1 MRRVFYTLALAT
13 IAVAC
18 SDDGPTG
25 PTSTVTLNQVNP
37 VAPAGTVLS
46 IRSGETGLPVAEA
59 EIVVAGQSH
68 LVDDEGQVVLKGSF
82 ASGSPIDVLGQAFL
96 DRRTVLRAASET
108 TFELWP
114 RSSPTGLTEDFTFE
128 VVYTSAVSGEPRSM
142 MRIFP
147 EVREV
152 YVVPNERIGR
162 DPRAMRVV
170 ATAAASIGEITGGAI
185 EFIVAEGSTPA
196 GAVVIDLI
204 IDPEDTAANDAVA
217 LARRRMRGRSIV
229 GGTVIYESIET
240 ARSSTT
246 LHELGH
252 SSGSRDVMNTRRN
265 RSQVDRFSTREALV
279 MSLMLKRPSGNEMP
293 DSDRGVSGQSLE
305 TGGSAWASVV
315 ACRD

>member
-1 MRRVFYTLALAT
+1 M
-13 IAVAC
+13 
-18 SDDGPTG
+18 
-25 PTSTVTLNQVNP
+25 
-37 VAPAGTVLS
+37 
-46 IRSGETGLPVAEA
+46 
-59 EIVVAGQSH
+59 
-68 LVDDEGQVVLKGSF
+68 VLKGSF

-252 SSGSRDVMNTRRN
+252 MFGIGHSSGSRDVMNTRRN